1 MEHKLNKVDV
11 EIIQK
16 VIDITKEGRVHGTQ
30 KSEESTINYS
40 NKKFTNKK
48 YSNQKKQSL
57 NSKRIVVDAY
67 KNKNEITI
75 NATKYDNNVGGKY
88 IDKKR

>member
-16 VIDITKEGRVHGTQ
+16 VIDITKEGRVQSTQ
-30 KSEESTINYS
+30 KSERGTTDY
-40 NKKFTNKK
+40 TNEK
-48 YSNQKKQSL
+48 YSNYYKKQSM

-67 KNKNEITI
+67 KDNREITI
-75 NATKYDNNVGGKY
+75 NATKYDDDVGGKY